1 MFTRVPAER
10 DAEADLKVERFE
22 QEIPKEVPLDQP
34 EAVHRPP
41 ANRELQPG
49 RCLVYISKTNSSH
62 PE

>member
-1 MFTRVPAER
+1 
-10 DAEADLKVERFE
+10 
-22 QEIPKEVPLDQP
+22 VPLDQP